1 MSQPE
6 SMMTPEEEEYWRSM
20 DKPSQPP
27 KELPTQRTLS
37 PFDDHTITSAP
48 GYEPMHRQA
57 SITKDNINPSH
68 YKRGDI
74 ECIDALRSCLTPE
87 EFRGYCKGS
96 AMAYLWRMGKKDDV
110 RQEAEKAIWYETWL
124 AGRDPRK

>member
-6 SMMTPEEEEYWRSM
+6 SMMTPEEEEHWRSM
-20 DKPSQPP
+20 DKPAQPP
-27 KELPTQRTLS
+27 KEPLMRRTIS

-48 GYEPMHRQA
+48 GHEPMHRPA
-57 SITKDNINPSH
+57 PMTKDNINPSH

>member
-1 MSQPE
+1 MSNQDQFA
-6 SMMTPEEEEYWRSM
+6 TPEEEELWRSM
-20 DKPSQPP
+20 DKPAKNLRGEWAFKNDSYAITASHGYDPMSKPP
-27 KELPTQRTLS
+27 PQ
-37 PFDDHTITSAP
+37 
-48 GYEPMHRQA
+48 
-57 SITKDNINPSH
+57 TKDNVNPSH
-68 YKRGDI
+68 YKSGSI

-96 AMAYLWRMGKKDDV
+96 AMAYIWRMGKKDDV